1 MPKRKVVGGYD
12 FFDEEDDEP
21 TSAPPPKKPHRP
33 LTLQT
38 PEFKL
43 PTASRVQSNLASR
56 PQPVSSSPTAV
67 RTSGQRVATPLS
79 THTMLLTPR
88 DTPGVT
94 SRGATEPLSELDERE
109 AQAGPSAQTFPSRLA
124 YERQLHELESSVA
137 ESTAV
142 IADQAKEVRYLR
154 NQVGDSVL
162 FLSTDGSTYLIRV
175 QNKYSSRP

>member
-12 FFDEEDDEP
+12 FSDEKDDEP
-21 TSAPPPKKPHRP
+21 TSAPPPKKPYRS

-38 PEFKL
+38 PAFKL
-43 PTASRVQSNLASR
+43 PNASRVQSNLASR
-56 PQPVSSSPTAV
+56 PQPASSSPTTV
-67 RTSGQRVATPLS
+67 HTSGQRVATPLS

-124 YERQLHELESSVA
+124 YERQLHVLKRSVVESA
-137 ESTAV
+137 AV
-142 IADQAKEVRYLR
+142 IAEQAKEVNYLR
-154 NQVGDSVL
+154 NQVDVL
-162 FLSTDGSTYLIRV
+162 QEGYHTLTREFEEG
-175 QNKYSSRP
+175 NE